1 MNSKIIDFYKK
12 LPEKRF
18 GTGEILATDM
28 LLEFL
33 AKGLNINNNQIT
45 IQKFENSVPINQDYA
60 LEIAEKKILST
71 PICFFSG
78 NLDNSLEIIEFEDN
92 REFGKSYLA
101 HNKYCN
107 SLSRHAFFEK
117 ASFAIL
123 PKDYK
128 FAIENFK
135 GIAGFVEIEKFEYVS
150 RNILV
155 GNTSNPKSI
164 IFCHLDTVEKGF
176 IDNLSG
182 VIAMLDVLSRDLTLL
197 DNNLFVFSGNE
208 ELSYE
213 FPTYWGYGY
222 RRFEDEY
229 YTLLEESKNIIV
241 ADCIGQTEIKVYKD
255 RATIPLGFPIKQLE
269 KVIDKVQ
276 LVAGDLGKLMSIYHS
291 DLDTESQ
298 MNWNYFNKSVDY
310 IFSLLNK

>member
-1 MNSKIIDFYKK
+1 MNSKIIDFYKR
-12 LPEKRF
+12 LPEKRL
-18 GTGEILATDM
+18 GVSEILATDI

-33 AKGLNINNNQIT
+33 TKDLNINNNQIT
-45 IQKFENSVPINQDYA
+45 VQTFENSVPINKGYA
-60 LEIAEKKILST
+60 LEIAGKKILST

-78 NLDNSLEIIEFEDN
+78 NLDNSLEIIEFEDT

-101 HNKYCN
+101 YNKYCDA
-107 SLSRHAFFEK
+107 LSRHAFFEK
-117 ASFAIL
+117 TSFAIL
-123 PKDYK
+123 AKDYN

-135 GIAGFVEIEKFEYVS
+135 NISGFVEIERFEYVS

-197 DNNLFVFSGNE
+197 DSNLFVFSGNE

-229 YTLLEESKNIIV
+229 YTLLEDSKNIIV
-241 ADCIGQTEIKVYKD
+241 ADCIGQTKTKVYKD
-255 RATIPLGFPIKQLE
+255 IATVRLGLPIKKLE
-269 KVIDKVQ
+269 KIIDKTQ
-276 LVAGDLGKLMSIYHS
+276 LVAGDLGKLMNIYHS

-298 MNWNYFNKSVDY
+298 MNWSYFNQSVDY
-310 IFSLLNK
+310 ILSLLKK